1 MRVFVGCYTKKISDE
16 LNGKG
21 KGIYFFEFDSTK
33 GQLKLVEIVPAL
45 NPSYLIVSKDKKYLF
60 ALEEIAKEESPKIKS
75 FKIKSDGN
83 NSSLTLIS
91 EQNLPGAYAC
101 HLNLTNSQTHLIVAC
116 YMSGNALVY
125 PLGDKGRILPFTQN
139 IQHKGKGP
147 NLIRQEAAH
156 THMIYSFGSNGI
168 FIVDLSLD
176 LAKAYI
182 LESSSRQFIESPEL
196 DISISKGAGARHMTL
211 HPNGNFAFVFSEL
224 TAELFS
230 YKLFDNKFKP
240 LEVLPTLPNDFDN
253 IPSGA
258 AIRMHPNGNFLYVSN
273 RGADSITIF
282 QFDIESEKLLFL
294 CCEPSGGKTPREIN
308 IDPTGQWLLVANQDS
323 DNIVVFSINQKT
335 GLLRNHSVNNE
346 LNSPSCIQFIEDIIL
361 PNIQHQ
367 AKIHPL

>member
-1 MRVFVGCYTKKISDE
+1 MEDVKRVFVGCYTKKISDK
-16 LNGKG
+16 LIGKG
-21 KGIYFFEFDSTK
+21 KGIYFFDFNSTK
-33 GQLKLVEIVPAL
+33 GQLELVEIIPAL
-45 NPSYLIVSKDKKYLF
+45 NPSYLIVSKDKNYLF
-60 ALEEIAKEESPKIKS
+60 TVEEIAIEESPKIRS
-75 FKIKSDGN
+75 FKIESDGN
-83 NSSLTLIS
+83 NSFLTLIS

-101 HLNLTNSQTHLIVAC
+101 HLTLSNSQTHLIVAC
-116 YMSGNALVY
+116 YMSGNAIVY
-125 PLGDKGRILPFTQN
+125 PLGDNGRILPFTQD
-139 IQHKGKGP
+139 IQHEGKGP
-147 NLIRQEAAH
+147 NLMRQEAAH
-156 THMIYSFGSNGI
+156 THMIYAFGSNGI

-182 LESSSRQFIESPEL
+182 LESSSRQFIETPEF
-196 DISISKGAGARHMTL
+196 DISISKGAGARHMAL
-211 HPNGNFAFVFSEL
+211 HPNGNIAFVLSEL
-224 TAELFS
+224 TAELYSF
-230 YKLFDNKFKP
+230 KLFDNKFKP
-240 LEVLPTLPNDFDN
+240 LEVLPTLPNDFDK

-346 LNSPSCIQFIEDIIL
+346 LKSPSCIQFFE
-361 PNIQHQ
+361 NIVL
-367 AKIHPL
+367 K